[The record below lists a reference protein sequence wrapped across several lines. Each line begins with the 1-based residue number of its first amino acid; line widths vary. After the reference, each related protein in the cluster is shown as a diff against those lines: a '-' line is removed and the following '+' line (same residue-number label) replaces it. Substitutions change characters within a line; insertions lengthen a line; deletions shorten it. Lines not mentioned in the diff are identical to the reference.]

1 MIIDIKYILACF
13 IAIFVFA
20 GCTSQQDFDNGKVSV
35 TGIVKTIKHEPMVLV
50 DKGTVKIVKIRNEDI
65 DGDGKAERIE
75 YSATDQVRGVQNV
88 TLKVNELE
96 ISLIAQNPSLDLN
109 ILEINTRD
117 KLKVIEVFEEGSS
130 DDSKSTLFIYDGKSI
145 KKIGELLTDE
155 YKFDGQSKIWTPLD
169 TISLLEPNINIGWTE
184 MNNKHQ
190 LNYRIIDKNLFIN
203 KRYKISAARD
213 SDNNPWR
220 IYITAES
227 SPYGEDYIATVRK
240 GDEVTLIDIVKQG
253 GRDIALKVNLGDGKE
268 GWIIHFLGGD

>member
-220 IYITAES
+220 IYKTAES